1 MTIEQYLTKRNITII
16 SIQNDYEMLDTWEHK
31 EFIPLDKLP
40 QSDRLIVTLCGF
52 NSVRDMLKDTRNVIE
67 RKKKS
72 LKRIETKIE
81 KLNEKI

>member
-1 MTIEQYLTKRNITII
+1 MIV
-16 SIQNDYEMLDTWEHK
+16 TWSNK
-31 EFIPLDKLP
+31 EFIPLDKLS

-52 NSVRDMLKDTRNVIE
+52 NSVHDMLEDIRVSIN

-72 LKRIETKIE
+72 IQRIETKIE